1 MTKGGKQEVAAV
13 GHNSYAG
20 TRFNAVKHAV
30 LSRYTV
36 LPWEDETEYGDLLE
50 ALVGEHTPEGPTETH
65 LVEELAGIF
74 WRKRR
79 LRLAEASAMREGLHR
94 ATRSYSDTGE
104 AALVCVSGGTGD
116 VGEALRAT
124 PEQTEQEDAKITRGL
139 RIRRRSAVQPSQ
151 MRNSP
156 CSSLLPMNRF
166 STIATISSRLK
177 K

>member
-65 LVEELAGIF
+65 LVEKLAGIF

-79 LRLAEASAMREGLHR
+79 LRREDRHDPGQGRHLPYPNR
-94 ATRSYSDTGE
+94 GRLGR
-104 AALVCVSGGTGD
+104 
-116 VGEALRAT
+116 ALRA
-124 PEQTEQEDAKITRGL
+124 ARG
-139 RIRRRSAVQPSQ
+139 RAPAPDHR
-151 MRNSP
+151 
-156 CSSLLPMNRF
+156 C
-166 STIATISSRLK
+166 
-177 K
+177 